1 MVARASAA
9 GWSVRRSRLTA
20 VEPERPALD
29 RADPEQAGRRPG
41 ILAKARLDFV
51 LVRGLDGVQGLAA
64 IADWAAEDDKT
75 MVDEPVYE
83 RRVLIPGVLVPDL
96 ARDPSLGRG
105 PASPRKR
112 PWRERT
118 GRRRHPA

>member
-1 MVARASAA
+1 M
-9 GWSVRRSRLTA
+9 TA

-96 ARDPSLGRG
+96 TRGIPAWAVDQLHRESGHGGSVLAAADTQPEVHAGYRDVRSG
-105 PASPRKR
+105 PP
-112 PWRERT
+112 
-118 GRRRHPA
+118 